1 MIEGVKVRRESVE
14 IRGREEKMATELKLG
29 KRVNEE
35 KSKNEGNRRKKR
47 KKGKEGEGSR
57 GYTKT

>member
-14 IRGREEKMATELKLG
+14 IRRREGKRMTELKLG

-35 KSKNEGNRRKKR
+35 KSKNKGNRRKKR
-47 KKGKEGEGSR
+47 KKGKE
-57 GYTKT
+57 